1 MRFYLPHRIGKEDRF
16 TWGPVVKIHSIVALN
31 IDVVEYHPLNHDTKQ
46 YETETTHFHPY
57 VNQKDS
63 CRSCHSLEAAIVY
76 SIAEVKFGRNIGLA
90 EAQCAC
96 KLLDVV

>member
-1 MRFYLPHRIGKEDRF
+1 MRFYLPHPIGKEDRF

-46 YETETTHFHPY
+46 YETEKTNFHPY

-63 CRSCHSLEAAIVY
+63 CRSCYSLEAAIIY
-76 SIAEVKFGRNIGLA
+76 GIAEVRLGRNNGLD
-90 EAQCAC
+90 EAKCVC
-96 KLLDVV
+96 KLLDIN